1 MRCGACNEVFDGN
14 AALLEPPVRPAAP
27 AVAPAPSP
35 LPPAVPFDAAM
46 AALDT
51 RAATAL
57 QPPADE
63 ASYTLELDTAEA
75 ADVDGAAKVDD
86 PAGAHE
92 AADAGVA
99 SGVAKASDVTETP
112 DVAKASNVAETS
124 EVNATPLHEALSAAP
139 TALSGAGYVP
149 PATAYAPSGLPFA
162 APSAPAYANGIDA
175 TPSLPPLPPAPA
187 EDELELDLDVD
198 LEPSTEV
205 LDWDT
210 PATTAS
216 ATIASPPPASAPEH
230 VLQADHDVPAPQPAA
245 TAAHDA
251 DAHAHTAIEPDPLS
265 PFTLD
270 ETFQLEPEDAADAG
284 SALEIESDG
293 QQPFNALAD
302 GRREPTWGEPSAPQ
316 AATATSAAHPD
327 ADDEDE
333 VLVDLSP
340 AARAHNEAPLPVTA
354 SRADDE
360 ADHVAYH
367 VADDAAGVAAH
378 ATHAAA
384 NRPADAD
391 AAEQEEPGFVK
402 RDRRRQRLGKFAT
415 IAMSA
420 GSVLLVGALVGQA
433 ATTFRNQLAANV
445 PQLKPVLQS
454 LCAALGC
461 KVELP
466 AQIDYVT
473 IEQGELQTLSENTF
487 SFTTL
492 LRNQATTAQAW
503 PDIELILDDASDK
516 AVLRRVFTPRDYLGP
531 DADLAKGFAPHSEQS
546 VKLYFEL
553 KQLKASGYHIAVF
566 YP

>member
-63 ASYTLELDTAEA
+63 ASYTLELDTAET
-75 ADVDGAAKVDD
+75 ADVDDTAKVGGT
-86 PAGAHE
+86 AGAHE

-99 SGVAKASDVTETP
+99 FDAGVASDIAKASAVDEAS
-112 DVAKASNVAETS
+112 DVAESSA
-124 EVNATPLHEALSAAP
+124 VNATPLQEALPAGPA
-139 TALSGAGYVP
+139 ALSGAGYVP
-149 PATAYAPSGLPFA
+149 PATAYAPSGVPFA
-162 APSAPAYANGIDA
+162 APSAPAYASGIDA

-187 EDELELDLDVD
+187 EDKLELDLDVD
-198 LEPSTEV
+198 LDPGTEV

-210 PATTAS
+210 PATS
-216 ATIASPPPASAPEH
+216 AATTIASPPPASVPEH

-251 DAHAHTAIEPDPLS
+251 DARTASEPDPFS

-293 QQPFNALAD
+293 HEPLNALAD

-316 AATATSAAHPD
+316 PSAPREATATAAGQPD
-327 ADDEDE
+327 TDDEDE

-340 AARAHNEAPLPVTA
+340 AARAHSEAPLPVTA

-360 ADHVAYH
+360 ADDAADH
-367 VADDAAGVAAH
+367 VADDAAG
-378 ATHAAA
+378 AAA
-384 NRPADAD
+384 PAAADRPADAG
-391 AAEQEEPGFVK
+391 AGEQEEPGFVK

-531 DADLAKGFAPHSEQS
+531 DADLARGFAPHSEQS